1 MTLTRREKTLLIA
14 ALAVTAGWSL
24 YGFLVRPACERID
37 TLNRVIAEK
46 QTLLGELKTQTA
58 ECRARQ
64 QQQRQFQDQI
74 AAQPADFQLLPYLE
88 SLTGRLALPVA
99 SLDQEELPLSETY
112 RESVVEMQ
120 MSGLRESQLM
130 EFLSYLQTAPARVQV
145 KSLDIHKT
153 AQNLLELTI
162 RVGHITNQAN

>member
-1 MTLTRREKTLLIA
+1 MTLTRREKTLVIA
-14 ALAVTAGWSL
+14 ALGLAAGWSL

-37 TLNRVIAEK
+37 TLNRVIGEK
-46 QTLLGELKTQTA
+46 QTLLGELTAQTA
-58 ECRARQ
+58 ECLARQ
-64 QQQRQFQDQI
+64 RQQRQFQDRI

-88 SLTGRLALPVA
+88 SLTGRLALSVA

-120 MSGLRESQLM
+120 LTGLRESQLT
-130 EFLSYLQTAPARVQV
+130 EFLSRLQTAPAHVQV

-153 AQNLLELTI
+153 AQDLLELTI
-162 RVGHITNQAN
+162 RVGHITMRAN